1 MAYDKKYWDYQ
12 KKIGN
17 ENSHTVFVSSK
28 FKKFIRQ
35 NDTVLDFGCGGG
47 FVLNS
52 LNCKKK
58 LGIEI
63 NPLAQKQAKSFGI
76 EIFESFEALKEESID
91 IIISNSALEH
101 IINPI
106 ETLLDANRVLK
117 KKGKLM
123 ISVPHE
129 DLSYAYVKGDIN
141 QHLYTWSPMSIGNLI
156 QNAGFEIEEVR
167 TIKMIQPPFAS
178 LIFKIFG
185 IIGYKIS
192 GKFYRMIRKA
202 LTPFKRIGV
211 SADIIVYATKS

>member
-1 MAYDKKYWDYQ
+1 MKLHLGCWHRYIPGFIHVDLSEHKHIDYVSD
-12 KKIGN
+12 IGN
-17 ENSHTVFVSSK
+17 LSFIDNETVDYIYCSH
-28 FKKFIRQ
+28 
-35 NDTVLDFGCGGG
+35 
-47 FVLNS
+47 
-52 LNCKKK
+52 
-58 LGIEI
+58 
-63 NPLAQKQAKSFGI
+63 
-76 EIFESFEALKEESID
+76 
-91 IIISNSALEH
+91 ALEYKDFEQA
-101 IINPI
+101 INVFN
-106 ETLLDANRVLK
+106 EWNRVLK